1 MVCCVLICVPFVVVQ
16 VDALRGVGIRQIACG
31 SGHTV
36 VLTTDG
42 EVFTWGERKQQREI
56 EKPRVFQ
63 IHF

>member
-1 MVCCVLICVPFVVVQ
+1 MFFFQ

-42 EVFTWGERKQQREI
+42 EVFTWGKSFCFFPPFLMSVVADALLLSRERR
-56 EKPRVFQ
+56 
-63 IHF
+63 